1 MFSCK
6 KEQQTVYNI
15 IPVSHTSGTFTLQ
28 IDKTINDSTLVLKWS
43 RFPGKGFKQYTLNRA
58 AEVFK
63 NGEFTSIGE
72 QLKTFTNPDSLT
84 YLDKSMPFAS
94 DIQYTITAVA
104 DSIKDYTV
112 AYYTYRRPNTYP
124 RLRVSDALIDRQQKV
139 TYLINRDSGLVVS
152 YNYATAKVLK
162 TTNLKRQV
170 GYSAL
175 GSFAGGVNNELY
187 MPTTDGWLYILD
199 ATTLTVKD
207 KIYVEGD
214 AVGSVVASN
223 EKLFVSSSDQ
233 SFGSFYN
240 NSLKIYDRK
249 TKMVTGRT
257 GEWNNTRL
265 VLLPGNNVNF
275 ELVDIPF
282 NLTPYDLNYYTI
294 SPLGVPLSMVDDP
307 YHGDY
312 PLDPNI
318 IQAFPDGSRIISS
331 SSGSVY
337 TTKGLLFEKSLSPYG
352 NFRDFAFNSS
362 SSVIYCIT
370 ANEKKITAISY
381 PSATVQRT
389 FTTQLLPVKIF
400 TDGNQLICITMSNNS
415 YYNNN
420 PVFFVEKFNL

>member
-1 MFSCK
+1 
-6 KEQQTVYNI
+6 
-15 IPVSHTSGTFTLQ
+15 
-28 IDKTINDSTLVLKWS
+28 
-43 RFPGKGFKQYTLNRA
+43 
-58 AEVFK
+58 
-63 NGEFTSIGE
+63 
-72 QLKTFTNPDSLT
+72 
-84 YLDKSMPFAS
+84 
-94 DIQYTITAVA
+94 
-104 DSIKDYTV
+104 
-112 AYYTYRRPNTYP
+112 
-124 RLRVSDALIDRQQKV
+124 LIDRQQKV

-152 YNYATAKVLK
+152 YNYATNKVLK

-199 ATTLTVKD
+199 AATLTVKD

-214 AVGSVVASN
+214 VVGSVVASN

-233 SFGSFYN
+233 SFGTFYN

-265 VLLPGNNVNF
+265 VLLSGSSANF
-275 ELVDIPF
+275 ELLDLTINLAPVDV
-282 NLTPYDLNYYTI
+282 NYYKI
-294 SPLGVPLSMVDDP
+294 DPFGVPISMVNDP
-307 YHGDY
+307 YHGDH

-318 IQAFPDGSRIISS
+318 VQAFPDGSRFITSEL
-331 SSGSVY
+331 GAVY
-337 TTKGLLFEKSLSPYG
+337 TTKDLIFEKSLVPYG
-352 NFRDFAFNSS
+352 NFRDFAVNSNGS
-362 SSVIYCIT
+362 TIYCIT

-381 PSATVQRT
+381 PSTTVQRT
-389 FTTQLLPVKIF
+389 FTTQLNPVKIF
-400 TDGNQLICITMSNNS
+400 IDGNQLICITMSNNS